1 MGIRNRHR
9 EEDNMTKGKR
19 HITTTRVVFA
29 IFWVGVIIAGSI
41 IGYTHYRANRWVI
54 VKESPD
60 AWVEINDELA
70 QPNSAPCPEM
80 KLKHGGVKFLRSTT
94 DKGQVLLG
102 YKLTVGS
109 EMGKQE
115 KDPKKYAPFTYQT
128 RFSFTLLDK
137 DGFPLQVIEGPTGYE
152 IFEIS
157 KTRTY
162 QSVCPNP
169 IETNIA
175 KHSQEVYVTYILS
188 ATGPRPR

>member
-1 MGIRNRHR
+1 
-9 EEDNMTKGKR
+9 MTNGKR

-29 IFWVGVIIAGSI
+29 IFLVGVIIAGSI
-41 IGYTHYRANRWVI
+41 IGYAHYRANRWVI

-60 AWVEINDELA
+60 DWVVINGELA
-70 QPNSAPCPEM
+70 KPNSAPCPEM
-80 KLKHGGVKFLRSTT
+80 NLKQGRVKFLRSTP

-115 KDPKKYAPFTYQT
+115 RDPKKYVPFTYQT
-128 RFSFTLLDK
+128 RFSFTLVDK

-169 IETNIA
+169 IATNIA
-175 KHSQEVYVTYILS
+175 EHTEGVYVTYILS